1 MAQFVVIGLG
11 RFGFAACLE
20 LKRLGNK
27 VIGVDSR
34 ERVVNQVVEHIDYA
48 TSLDATD
55 ETALRQLDITRS
67 KAVLVAIG
75 ENLEASILCVL
86 SLKNLGVE
94 QIWVKASSEA
104 HHTILSRLGV
114 TRVIHPEEEMGIK
127 VAQTLNYPMVNQY
140 MQLGHGFYMVE
151 VIVNKLSC
159 GQSLAT
165 LLKRAK
171 GEIKAVLVQRGKA
184 CYSNPAESFLI
195 NEDDKVILNGQ
206 LKALNSI
213 AQKLGA

>member
-127 VAQTLNYPMVNQY
+127 VAQALNYPMVNQY

-171 GEIKAVLVQRGKA
+171 GEIKAVLVQRGKT
-184 CYSNPAESFLI
+184 CYTNPAESFLI

-213 AQKLGA
+213 ALKLEA

>member
-127 VAQTLNYPMVNQY
+127 VAQALNYPMVNQY

-184 CYSNPAESFLI
+184 CYTNPAESFLI

-213 AQKLGA
+213 ALKLGA